1 MQDTFVRFCGHY
13 GYRSR
18 QDLGRAV
25 AVAQAELDHEAD
37 DVGSRSLVLG
47 GFRATNAKLAVD
59 VYLPRRP
66 DALHAAA
73 NVLLALSRQAT
84 CGLVEVSCN
93 GQLIDVFPFGDDD
106 DDS

>member
-1 MQDTFVRFCGHY
+1 MQHTLVRFCGHY

-18 QDLGRAV
+18 QELGRAV

-37 DVGSRSLVLG
+37 DVGSRSVVLG
-47 GFRATNAKLAVD
+47 GFRATNSQLAID
-59 VYLPRRP
+59 VFLPHRA

-93 GQLIDVFPFGDDD
+93 GRLLDLFPFGNDD